1 MGEDGELGHRDQR
14 KGMGHALSQ
23 AVSSVSVCVC
33 FFNGFASVGFCVS
46 SSTATTV
53 TSMTATTTAARQ
65 QQGQQTPIATAEFYD
80 GGNEDVDDD
89 NETRQIEYWSLW
101 R

>member
-1 MGEDGELGHRDQR
+1 
-14 KGMGHALSQ
+14 
-23 AVSSVSVCVC
+23 
-33 FFNGFASVGFCVS
+33 
-46 SSTATTV
+46 
-53 TSMTATTTAARQ
+53 MTATTTAARQ